1 MVGPVPQQ
9 RRKVNLLPL
18 GCPSLSGTGQLTLDK
33 WLTSWVRIDKAA
45 SISSKYSFSF
55 PSGSHV
61 TVASL
66 I

>member
-9 RRKVNLLPL
+9 KRKVNLRPL
-18 GCPSLSGTGQLTLDK
+18 GCPSLSCTGQLTLDK

-45 SISSKYSFSF
+45 SVSSKYSFFF
-55 PSGSHV
+55 PSGSLV
-61 TVASL
+61 TEALL